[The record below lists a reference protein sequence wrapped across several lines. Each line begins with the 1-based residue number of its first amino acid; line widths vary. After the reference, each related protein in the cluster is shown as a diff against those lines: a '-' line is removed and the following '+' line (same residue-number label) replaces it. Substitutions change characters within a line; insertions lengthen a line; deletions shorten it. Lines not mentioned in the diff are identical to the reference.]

1 MDRLLQPAEIAD
13 YLHVDIKAARR
24 LIRTMPYIN
33 ISGSTSKP
41 RLLVAESDLAAWV
54 EARKTYAPA
63 KAARRA
69 SPAKLRVMDGFEP
82 DGRLKRRKA

>member
-1 MDRLLQPAEIAD
+1 MERLLQPKDIAE

-24 LIRTMPYIN
+24 LMRTMPYIN
-33 ISGSTSKP
+33 LSGSTEKP

-54 EARKTYAPA
+54 ESRKAGASAPA
-63 KAARRA
+63 ARAAR
-69 SPAKLRVMDGFEP
+69 PARLRVMDGFEP

>member
-1 MDRLLQPAEIAD
+1 MEKLLQPRDIAE

-24 LIRTMPYIN
+24 LMRTMPYIN
-33 ISGSTSKP
+33 LSGATEKP

-54 EARKTYAPA
+54 ESRKAGAPA
-63 KAARRA
+63 AAPGRKAAPR
-69 SPAKLRVMDGFEP
+69 LRVMDGFEP